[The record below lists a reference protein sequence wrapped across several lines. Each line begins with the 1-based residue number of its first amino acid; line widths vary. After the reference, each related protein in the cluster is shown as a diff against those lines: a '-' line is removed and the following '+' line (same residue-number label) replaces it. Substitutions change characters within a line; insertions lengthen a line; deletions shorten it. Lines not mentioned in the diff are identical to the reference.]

1 MLTVLQH
8 GQGPFKDEPQRHEML
23 QTGINRTSRYRIFF
37 RGQLSPDHYSEHHI
51 EIYESLSSGKSEQRH
66 AVTYAK

>member
-8 GQGPFKDEPQRHEML
+8 TQRAFKDGLHRHEML
-23 QTGINRTSRYRIFF
+23 QAGIKRTSVIR
-37 RGQLSPDHYSEHHI
+37 
-51 EIYESLSSGKSEQRH
+51 KSEERH

>member
-8 GQGPFKDEPQRHEML
+8 IQRAFKDELQRHEML
-23 QTGINRTSRYRIFF
+23 QAGFKRTSVIR
-37 RGQLSPDHYSEHHI
+37 
-51 EIYESLSSGKSEQRH
+51 KSEQRH